1 MINRYL
7 DDDSFNRLVDD
18 FQFLPKL
25 INSFKGELEFSLR
38 DKYFNLYF
46 RGNSAARVKFKPNDH
61 YRIEIHN
68 KFFPPSIKE
77 DERFLIKSSGKY
89 QVVETT
95 TELLHPL
102 LQKSRLDEIYSKI
115 KKENYSE
122 ELIFEQMIISDN
134 LNREDFILLDRQVTD
149 TQLNRKRIDL
159 LALKQVQ
166 DAKYQL
172 MVLEVKMG
180 SNPELKDKVAH
191 QLNTYVDH
199 VNKFFLPYKSCYEKQ
214 YNQKKIMGFFNNP
227 KWENIEIQ
235 PGVIGMIVVGG
246 YSGIAKEQIKLLRTN
261 YPKLEV
267 QLFEYKLAY

>member
-1 MINRYL
+1 MIKRYL
-7 DDDSFNRLVDD
+7 DDDNLNRLVND

-46 RGNSAARVKFKPNDH
+46 RGNSAARVKFIPNKQ
-61 YRIEIHN
+61 YRIEFHN
-68 KFFPPSIKE
+68 KFFPTSIKE
-77 DERFLIKSSGKY
+77 DERFLIKSSGKN
-89 QVVETT
+89 QVIETT
-95 TELLHPL
+95 NEFLHPL
-102 LQKSRLDEIYSKI
+102 LQKSRLAEIYSKI

-134 LNREDFILLDRQVTD
+134 LNREDFFLIDRQVTD

-166 DAKYQL
+166 DEKYQL
-172 MVLEVKMG
+172 LVLEVKMG
-180 SNPELKDKVAH
+180 RNPELKDKVAN
-191 QLNTYVDH
+191 QLKTYVDH

-214 YNQKKIMGFFNNP
+214 YNQKKLMGLFNNP

-235 PGVIGMIVVGG
+235 PGVLGMIVVGG
-246 YSGIAKEQIKLLRTN
+246 YSGIAKEQIKILKTN

-267 QLFEYKLAY
+267 QLFDYKLV